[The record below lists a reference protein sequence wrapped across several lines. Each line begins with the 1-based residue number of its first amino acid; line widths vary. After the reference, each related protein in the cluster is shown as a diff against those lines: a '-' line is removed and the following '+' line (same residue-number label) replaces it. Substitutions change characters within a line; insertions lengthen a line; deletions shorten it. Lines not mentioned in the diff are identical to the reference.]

1 MSYDLVI
8 KNGVVIDGSG
18 MPRYRGD
25 VGVVGGRIAAIG
37 RIRES
42 AREVIDADGQVVAP
56 GFVDGHTHMDAQVF
70 WDPLGTCSCW
80 HGVTSVVM
88 GNCGFTLAPCAKP
101 DRHLVVRNLER
112 AEDIASEAMDAGI
125 DWTWTTFPEF
135 LTAVDGLPK
144 GINYAGYVGH
154 SALRTYAMGERAFDK
169 AATEDDLRAMERE
182 LREALTAGAMGFT
195 TSRSPSHETP
205 DRRPVASRVANWD
218 EVRRLVGVMGEMN
231 AGIFEIAG
239 ERFNDPAGLR
249 DYHVRLRDLAVDD
262 GAAHHV
268 GPLQPPR
275 GPDPL
280 ARRTSPCSRRRR
292 APAAGCSPRCTA
304 ARSPWCCRS
313 RRTCPSTGCPCGR
326 SCARCRSTS
335 RSAGCAIPSCAH
347 AWWPPRASAT
357 SARPIGAEARAGSYD
372 WIFVMDTPTGP
383 HRSVADV
390 ARERGCDPVEA
401 MIDLALERDLDRFF
415 LQPIANEDQDHAL
428 ELIKH
433 PRTAVTFSD
442 SGAHVSQIMDASLQT
457 HLLAPLGARQAGA
470 HARAGRAHAVASTT
484 PRTGASRTAGSSARA
499 LPPTSSSSIP
509 PRSVR
514 RCRKWRT
521 TCPRGRGA
529 SFSGRGASRP
539 RSSTARSCCATAS
552 TRARCRAACCGD
564 RSPESSLDAI
574 PAPAHLTRGVR
585 GLCLPTQDSGAGGDA
600 PRRGGGRRGRGRR
613 SRAIGSSRR
622 AGGRSRA
629 GRPGRRDRPGP
640 PGSRWGCRAG
650 RRHS

>member
-1 MSYDLVI
+1 MSFDLVI

-25 VGVVGGRIAAIG
+25 VGVLGGRIAAIG

-88 GNCGFTLAPCAKP
+88 GNCGFTLAPCAKS

-169 AATEDDLRAMERE
+169 AATEDDLRSMERE
-182 LREALTAGAMGFT
+182 LRAALTAGAMGFT

-205 DRRPVASRVANWD
+205 DRRPVASRVATWD

-239 ERFNDPAGLR
+239 ERFTDPAGLR
-249 DYHVRLRDLAVDD
+249 DYHVRLRDLAVET
-262 GAAHHV
+262 GRPITW
-268 GPLQPPR
+268 GLF
-275 GPDPL
+275 
-280 ARRTSPCSRRRR
+280 SRRDDPTLWRTYIALLEETARAGGRMFAQVHSRALTVVLSFKTNLPFDKLPVWRELRALPLEEQKRR
-292 APAAGCSPRCTA
+292 LRDPELRSRLVTA
-304 ARSPWCCRS
+304 AREREE
-313 RRTCPSTGCPCGR
+313 R
-326 SCARCRSTS
+326 
-335 RSAGCAIPSCAH
+335 
-347 AWWPPRASAT
+347 
-357 SARPIGAEARAGSYD
+357 RPIGAEPRAASYE
-372 WIFVMDTPTGP
+372 WIFVMDSPTGP
-383 HRSVADV
+383 YRTVADV
-390 ARERGCDPVEA
+390 ARERACDPVEA
-401 MIDLALERDLDRFF
+401 MIDLALEQDLDRFF

-457 HLLAPLGARQAGA
+457 HLLAHWVRDKQALTLEQAVRMLSFDNATHWGFADRGLIREGFAADLVVFDPATVGPEMPEVAQDLPAGARHLVQRSRGFAATVVNGETVLRDGKHTGA
-470 HARAGRAHAVASTT
+470 LPGRLLRGPLARA
-484 PRTGASRTAGSSARA
+484 
-499 LPPTSSSSIP
+499 
-509 PRSVR
+509 
-514 RCRKWRT
+514 
-521 TCPRGRGA
+521 
-529 SFSGRGASRP
+529 
-539 RSSTARSCCATAS
+539 
-552 TRARCRAACCGD
+552 
-564 RSPESSLDAI
+564 
-574 PAPAHLTRGVR
+574 
-585 GLCLPTQDSGAGGDA
+585 
-600 PRRGGGRRGRGRR
+600 
-613 SRAIGSSRR
+613 
-622 AGGRSRA
+622 
-629 GRPGRRDRPGP
+629 
-640 PGSRWGCRAG
+640 
-650 RRHS
+650 